1 MGAAL
6 CQLVEEEGKQEEK
19 PIFFLSHRL
28 SDTQTRWPTIEKEA
42 YEIHFALQKLDQY
55 LHNAEFVIRTD
66 HKPLKYLL
74 ESPMKNKKIQMW
86 ALNISCYNCTIDYI
100 PGPQNVVADLFSRL
114 PESNHHLSGS
124 KESTVEPDVNDNTL
138 EVSAINSSRFNPS
151 QFASYQHPARKEME
165 KPDFQLEGFDMV
177 EEQERDPELK
187 KLRDKIKQGKTE
199 GTEAKR
205 HVFFEDVLYYISS
218 PNDHPVTR
226 MYVPDQLRK
235 VVLEQYHD
243 ENGHMGVDKT
253 YHTVGV
259 KYYWPNM
266 FKEVLGYIQGCVV
279 CQARTLRA
287 QKAPLSETDAPPYP
301 FAKVSMDISGP
312 YPTSLSGNKY
322 ILSVVD
328 HYSGWPEAFALPDK
342 SAKVRLM

>member
-1 MGAAL
+1 
-6 CQLVEEEGKQEEK
+6 
-19 PIFFLSHRL
+19 
-28 SDTQTRWPTIEKEA
+28 
-42 YEIHFALQKLDQY
+42 
-55 LHNAEFVIRTD
+55 
-66 HKPLKYLL
+66 
-74 ESPMKNKKIQMW
+74 
-86 ALNISCYNCTIDYI
+86 
-100 PGPQNVVADLFSRL
+100 
-114 PESNHHLSGS
+114 
-124 KESTVEPDVNDNTL
+124 
-138 EVSAINSSRFNPS
+138 
-151 QFASYQHPARKEME
+151 ME
-165 KPDFQLEGFDMV
+165 KPDIQLEGFDMV

-205 HVFFEDVLYYISS
+205 HVFFEDVLYYISN

-226 MYVPDQLRK
+226 MYIPDQLHK

-253 YHTVGV
+253 YDTVGV

-266 FKEVLGYIQGCVV
+266 FKEVLGYIQRCVV

-342 SAKVRLM
+342 SAESVAHVVIDEVFPRFRCPLQIVTDNGTENENRVIRETLKELNVDHVTTSFYHPEANAKVERFHRTLHDILAKKLDDNLATWDMYLNQALAAVRFCVSESTGFSPFYLLYSRDPVLPLDNILKPRRRK